1 MSLYVVLYNN
11 CLNAK
16 SAGMVVL
23 ASSSESQ
30 VTVEVESIT
39 DQQMEE
45 KSVVSQVC
53 CFMNSIV

>member
-1 MSLYVVLYNN
+1 
-11 CLNAK
+11 
-16 SAGMVVL
+16 MVVL